1 LSAKFEKLKLCVLYV
16 EDEDVVRNTIY
27 EMLRRRI
34 TDVYVASD
42 GREGLAVFQEHKP
55 DLVISDIRMP
65 HMDGLEMISNIKRLN
80 SDVQIIITSAHSESE
95 YFLKAIDIGVDKFVL
110 KPVDNRDL
118 FAIVSKI
125 YEQMH
130 LQQKAIEEAARRQV
144 AERNLRESQVQLQAL
159 FENSGCGHG
168 NYRY

>member
-1 LSAKFEKLKLCVLYV
+1 MSAKFEKLKLCVLYV

-80 SDVQIIITSAHSESE
+80 SDVQIIITSAHSE
-95 YFLKAIDIGVDKFVL
+95 
-110 KPVDNRDL
+110 
-118 FAIVSKI
+118 
-125 YEQMH
+125 
-130 LQQKAIEEAARRQV
+130 
-144 AERNLRESQVQLQAL
+144 
-159 FENSGCGHG
+159 
-168 NYRY
+168 